1 MDLGLTG
8 RVFIVTGASAGLGFA
23 SAQALVDDGA
33 KVVICSRTPARI
45 EAAVAALGAGNARG
59 LALDLADPDAADR
72 LVAEATAAYERL
84 DGAIL
89 SVGGPPGGQAKD
101 IDDQQWRVSFE
112 TVFLGPLRV
121 ARAVLDSGEGK
132 AVTFVLSSSVKS
144 PVAGLGISNALRP
157 GLAGAAKSMA
167 EEYGPTGGRV
177 TMVLPGRLDTDR
189 IKEPRLPGGL
199 LPHGYR
205 GPRRRWSDPQLVT
218 PGPAPPLPARFDDST
233 GSHQDWL
240 MPGGPWNCVR
250 YRWA

>member
-189 IKEPRLPGGL
+189 IKELEGAASDPAAVRARFEALIPLGRYGRPEELGRVAAFLVSPAASYLTGIAVPVDGGL
-199 LPHGYR
+199 TRSL
-205 GPRRRWSDPQLVT
+205 
-218 PGPAPPLPARFDDST
+218 
-233 GSHQDWL
+233 
-240 MPGGPWNCVR
+240 
-250 YRWA
+250 

>member
-1 MDLGLTG
+1 MDLGLAG

-33 KVVICSRTPARI
+33 KVVICSRTRSRL
-45 EAAVAALGAGNARG
+45 ETAVATLGAGHARG

-72 LVAEATAAYERL
+72 LVAEAITAYERL
-84 DGAIL
+84 DGAVL

-101 IDDQQWRVSFE
+101 IDDEQWRVSFE

-121 ARAVLDSGEGK
+121 ARAVLDSGAGK

-167 EEYGPTGGRV
+167 EEYGPAGGRV

-189 IKEPRLPGGL
+189 IKELEGAASDPAAVRAQFEALIPLGRYGRPEELGRVAAFLVSPAASYLTGIAVPVDGGL
-199 LPHGYR
+199 TRSL
-205 GPRRRWSDPQLVT
+205 
-218 PGPAPPLPARFDDST
+218 
-233 GSHQDWL
+233 
-240 MPGGPWNCVR
+240 
-250 YRWA
+250 

>member
-1 MDLGLTG
+1 MDLGLAG

-33 KVVICSRTPARI
+33 KVVICSRTPPRI
-45 EAAVAALGAGNARG
+45 DAAVAALGAGSARG
-59 LALDLADPDAADR
+59 LALNLADPDVADR
-72 LVAEATAAYERL
+72 LVAEAITAYGRL

-101 IDDQQWRVSFE
+101 IDDEQWRVSFE

-132 AVTFVLSSSVKS
+132 SVTFVLSSSVKS

-189 IKEPRLPGGL
+189 IKELEGATSDPAAARAQFEALIPLGRYGRPEELGRVAAFLVSPAASYLTGIAVPVDGGL
-199 LPHGYR
+199 TRSL
-205 GPRRRWSDPQLVT
+205 
-218 PGPAPPLPARFDDST
+218 
-233 GSHQDWL
+233 
-240 MPGGPWNCVR
+240 
-250 YRWA
+250 